1 MAENLLEGA
10 LGEEPEAEEA
20 APDAAAAAVPV
31 DQTANILAL
40 GRRGK
45 GAALDKETI
54 AYLSDQR
61 AMLVKQ
67 GRMLDIQM
75 EHLHEQR
82 RLNLAHL
89 RVRGWRDG
97 LQLAFQLILA
107 VVGGA
112 FVLALA
118 VMFYDAFTSRS
129 VVVDAFKAP
138 SALAARGLTGD
149 VVASGVLDGL
159 QRLQA
164 TTRSDAKG
172 LNSTSAWSSDVKIEV
187 PETGVSIGEI
197 NRLLHQRFGHD
208 LHIDGDLVQTETGGL
223 ALTVRGDGV
232 PARTFA
238 GAPGA
243 LDTLTT
249 QAAEYV
255 YGRSQPYQFAT
266 YLVGNNRNADALAFI
281 PGAFARAQND
291 DERAHLANSWG
302 NALVDM
308 NLPAQALEKHRLALS
323 LKPSYWAPRGN
334 IVSETALTAGEEA
347 GWRESQVFL
356 RAASMGPKKDRPEL
370 RLWTNPAEITW
381 DLPLYLQTL
390 LADAARNGGA
400 GATNAIDAPG
410 IADVYAMMHDPAH
423 AARYMASSDPDDP
436 VTKAEVLLMQGYAAL
451 DRGDAAAAIPP
462 LQAFW
467 VAWLKDPTLQTLYID
482 YGCLPGLAYGLAG
495 RLDEAEAVF
504 KRAGPWSRCYAFHG
518 DALEHA
524 GDLVGAERV
533 WAEGLRVGPD
543 LPFVYLHRGLSEA
556 ARGELK
562 AAEADLAAASAKAPH
577 LADPLKGWGDLL
589 AREGRWKDAVARYDE
604 ALKYAPAWAQLHQAR
619 DAAAK
624 RPG

>member
-20 APDAAAAAVPV
+20 APDVAAIAPV

-45 GAALDKETI
+45 GAAVDKETV
-54 AYLSDQR
+54 AYLRDQR
-61 AMLVKQ
+61 GMLVKQ

-97 LQLAFQLILA
+97 LQLAFQLALA
-107 VVGGA
+107 IVGGA
-112 FVLALA
+112 FVVALA

-138 SALAARGLTGD
+138 SALASRGLTGD

-164 TTRSDAKG
+164 ATRSASKG
-172 LNSTSAWSSDVKIEV
+172 LTTKSAWSSDVKIEV

-197 NRLLHQRFGHD
+197 NRLLHERFGHD
-208 LHIDGDLVQTETGGL
+208 LHVDGDLVQTDTGGL

-232 PARTFA
+232 PAKTFA
-238 GAPGA
+238 GAPGD
-243 LDTLTT
+243 LDKLTT

-255 YGRSQPYQFAT
+255 YGRSQPFQFAT
-266 YLVGNNRNADALAFI
+266 YLVGANRNTDALAFI
-281 PGAFARAQND
+281 PGAFARAQTD

-302 NALVDM
+302 NALVGM
-308 NLPAQALEKHRLALS
+308 NLSAQALEKHRLAIALE
-323 LKPSYWAPRGN
+323 PGYWNPRGN
-334 IVSETALTAGEEA
+334 IVSETALAAGEEA
-347 GWRESQVFL
+347 GWRESKAFL
-356 RAASMGPKKDRPEL
+356 RAVAAAPKKDRPDL
-370 RLWTNPAEITW
+370 SLWTNAAELTW

-390 LADAARNGGA
+390 LADSAHNGGA
-400 GATNAIDAPG
+400 GATNVIDAPG
-410 IADVYAMMHDPAH
+410 IADAYAMMHDPDH

-436 VTKAEVLLMQGYAAL
+436 ATKAQVLLMQGYAAL
-451 DRGDAAAAIPP
+451 DRGDGAAAVPP
-462 LQAFW
+462 LQSFW
-467 VAWLKDPTLQTLYID
+467 TAWLADPSLQSLYID

-495 RLDEAEAVF
+495 RLAEAEAVF
-504 KRAGPWSRCYAFHG
+504 KRAGSWSRCYAFHG
-518 DALEHA
+518 VALEHA
-524 GDLVGAERV
+524 GDLAGAQRV

-543 LPFVYLHRGLSEA
+543 LPFVYLYRGQSEMN
-556 ARGELK
+556 RGELQ
-562 AAEADLAAASAKAPH
+562 AAGADLAAASRRAPH
-577 LADPLKGWGDLL
+577 LADPLKAWGDLL
-589 AREGRWKDAVARYDE
+589 AREGRWKDAVAKYDE
-604 ALKYAPAWAQLHQAR
+604 ALKYAPAWTELHQAR
-619 DAAAK
+619 DEAAK
-624 RPG
+624 RAG